1 MLSYLAGV
9 VHSFE
14 KNSRGIP
21 RSIRGPS
28 FDSTGLRLGHSGS
41 PERHGD
47 PRLIGPCTHRCA
59 VLPVSLSS
67 CVARIE
73 SD

>member
-14 KNSRGIP
+14 KSSRGIP

-28 FDSTGLRLGHSGS
+28 FYSTGLRLGHSGS
-41 PERHGD
+41 PERHG
-47 PRLIGPCTHRCA
+47 GPTSHRA
-59 VLPVSLSS
+59 LYPSMRGTSGILVEVVSPK
-67 CVARIE
+67 
-73 SD
+73 